1 MILSNLLA
9 AIDVAARE
17 LLLFA
22 GIWMAVGLVDELV
35 IEGLWSS
42 LKLRGRGRALRFTPP
57 TPQRLRG
64 ECAVFIPCWHEANVI
79 GATLRRCIAVWRHA
93 ELRIFVGHYPNDTA
107 TGRAIAEVARLDAR
121 IEPVVMSGPGP
132 TTKADCLNALYAA
145 MERHERDRDK
155 PMRFVLLHDAED
167 FVHPDALDLIDD
179 RLERADYVQLPVVP
193 EMHRAGRWIGGHYGD
208 EFAENHL
215 KTMVVRDWL
224 RTSLPAAGVGC
235 AFKRQ
240 LLGEVAKL
248 RKLTGPFAPTALTED
263 YELGLLVSEL
273 GGRSRFVRALDAQG
287 QLIATR
293 ECFPDTVEAAIRQKA
308 RWLHGIAFQGWE
320 RIGWTRRP
328 GEIWMRL
335 RDRRGPLVV
344 IVLLAAYL
352 QIPLWALLLAAQ
364 AAGLHQPP
372 PLNPA
377 LTAVVWVGTA
387 GLLWRLFTR
396 AAFTTVQYG
405 WREGLRSLPRQLIGN
420 YIAILAGRRAFADY
434 TASLRGKPV
443 VWDKTDH
450 RHHPADLAERL
461 L

>member
-1 MILSNLLA
+1 
-9 AIDVAARE
+9 
-17 LLLFA
+17 
-22 GIWMAVGLVDELV
+22 
-35 IEGLWSS
+35 
-42 LKLRGRGRALRFTPP
+42 
-57 TPQRLRG
+57 
-64 ECAVFIPCWHEANVI
+64 
-79 GATLRRCIAVWRHA
+79 
-93 ELRIFVGHYPNDTA
+93 
-107 TGRAIAEVARLDAR
+107 
-121 IEPVVMSGPGP
+121 
-132 TTKADCLNALYAA
+132 
-145 MERHERDRDK
+145 
-155 PMRFVLLHDAED
+155 
-167 FVHPDALDLIDD
+167 
-179 RLERADYVQLPVVP
+179 
-193 EMHRAGRWIGGHYGD
+193 
-208 EFAENHL
+208 
-215 KTMVVRDWL
+215 MVVRDWL

-293 ECFPDTVEAAIRQKA
+293 ECFPDTLEAAIRQKA

-352 QIPLWALLLAAQ
+352 QIPLWALLLTAQ
-364 AAGLHQPP
+364 ATGLHQPP
-372 PLNPA
+372 PLNPT